1 MTKTNHVVLD
11 GQRQHWQAT
20 FQANPGMY
28 GTDPSMP
35 GRYALDLFAREKASR
50 VLELGA
56 G

>member
-1 MTKTNHVVLD
+1 MVSAGTGRPPSRRT
-11 GQRQHWQAT
+11 
-20 FQANPGMY
+20 PGMY